1 MDEDKWS
8 PESAFKKVW
17 SFVSYASSES
27 AKTGDLIGKIFL
39 VGFVWVVYLPI
50 ALVTFPIIS
59 FLWFHLKKALGSN
72 RR

>member
-1 MDEDKWS
+1 MDNDKWS

-17 SFVSYASSES
+17 RFVSYASGDA
-27 AKTGDLIGKIFL
+27 AKTGDPIGKIFL
-39 VGFVWVVYLPI
+39 IGFVWVIYLPI

-59 FLWFHLKKALGSN
+59 FLWFHLKKAFGSN